1 MPKPSS
7 FTTGWGKFLNPVR
20 CLLSKRGKYLK
31 SQNIEANIQIFFII
45 RLYKKLCRSQA
56 LFPVAS

>member
-31 SQNIEANIQIFFII
+31 SQNIEANIQFFLLLDYTKNYAEVK
-45 RLYKKLCRSQA
+45 RYFQ
-56 LFPVAS
+56 